1 MVESLLPKQVVV
13 GSNPISR
20 SNIEFQN
27 LQVEL
32 NPQPKFSYTH
42 EQVLESAVL
51 PGFSLSLVEVF
62 KI

>member
-1 MVESLLPKQVVV
+1 
-13 GSNPISR
+13 
-20 SNIEFQN
+20 
-27 LQVEL
+27 VEL

-62 KI
+62 KV